1 MKRVMGILL
10 TAASAAAIFIATV
23 VESKPPEAVSA
34 AAVSAAPAVVYVTRE
49 HGKKF
54 HAQEC
59 AGLKRA
65 RGADITSLSR
75 EDAEASGYLACAA
88 CFGR

>member
-23 VESKPPEAVSA
+23 VESKPPE
-34 AAVSAAPAVVYVTRE
+34 AVSAAPAVVYVTRE

-75 EDAEASGYLACAA
+75 EDAEASGYMACAA

>member
-10 TAASAAAIFIATV
+10 TAVSAAAIFIATV
-23 VESKPPEAVSA
+23 VESTPPAE
-34 AAVSAAPAVVYVTRE
+34 VSAAPAAVYVTHE

-65 RGADITSLSR
+65 RGADLTSLSR
-75 EDAEASGYLACAA
+75 EDAEASGYLACVS

>member
-10 TAASAAAIFIATV
+10 AAALAAGVFIATV
-23 VESKPPEAVSA
+23 VESTPPA
-34 AAVSAAPAVVYVTRE
+34 ADRAAPAVVYVTRE

-75 EDAEASGYLACAA
+75 EDAESAGYLACGD
-88 CFGR
+88 CFRR